1 MLRNE
6 VLVMDTIVAITL
18 NECSINR
25 TSSFGNVNILHTSFP
40 KDAEVEYKSQVNLVL
55 GHLGLGQILEEEMKF
70 LENNYEPFC
79 SNSSSSSNI
88 NMSMHNFDIISQMV
102 KEVPSQNFSASIKD
116 TCDKKRKLE
125 DSSVL
130 EDTSNKFEQ
139 TILKK
144 KRVYDQI
151 RQESK
156 QDLNNSV
163 QMDRNLSLRTQV
175 KSQYSSKLS
184 QTVNVNNLNFNDDDL
199 KLDDD

>member
-40 KDAEVEYKSQVNLVL
+40 EDAEVEYKSQAKLIL
-55 GHLGLGQILEEEMKF
+55 GHLGLAQILDEEIKF
-70 LENNYEPFC
+70 IEDNFEPFC
-79 SNSSSSSNI
+79 SNENSKM
-88 NMSMHNFDIISQMV
+88 NMSLHSLEIISQMV
-102 KEVPSQNFSASIKD
+102 RDFPSQNFVLSIKD
-116 TCDKKRKLE
+116 KVEKKRKLE
-125 DSSVL
+125 DSSIL
-130 EDTSNKFEQ
+130 EDSANKLEE

-144 KRVYDQI
+144 KRIYDQI

-156 QDLNNSV
+156 QDENRSV
-163 QMDRNLSLRTQV
+163 LIEKSMNEKNQIA
-175 KSQYSSKLS
+175 SQYNIINS
-184 QTVNVNNLNFNDDDL
+184 QILNVNNLNFNDDDL